1 MASHASKHARGDRS
15 RISTAVLVN
24 ELDQNDAQSA
34 VERELFLSRKGAD
47 EGEERASP
55 VLHRRFDAQR
65 LLSKK
70 TARMGDKAKPLVS
83 HMAGGFAVFEAAFL
97 CWPTHRELSKRSQ
110 MPMRLTLQGR

>member
-1 MASHASKHARGDRS
+1 VDAKVWPHKSPCANDTLYRS
-15 RISTAVLVN
+15 DWTVP
-24 ELDQNDAQSA
+24 
-34 VERELFLSRKGAD
+34 LFLERKGGD